1 MVKCIKFICLVLFLF
16 SFLPACK
23 AAGKAVPGEPLSVY
37 EFKLNNLKGEEVS
50 LSSYKDK
57 KAVLIIF
64 WTTWCP
70 YCRDALMSL
79 QADFQSIDSMGV
91 ELLAINV
98 AESKNKVSKFAENL
112 KLSFQVLL
120 DQDSSVANRYD
131 LLGVPTYVIVNKTG
145 QVVFSG
151 NRFKKARLKELTAE
165 KE

>member
-1 MVKCIKFICLVLFLF
+1 MAKCIKFICLVLFLF

-23 AAGKAVPGEPLSVY
+23 AAGKVVPGEPLSVY
-37 EFKLNNLKGEEVS
+37 EFKLNNLKGGEVS

-70 YCRDALMSL
+70 YCRDALKSL
-79 QADFQSIDSMGV
+79 QADLQSIESMGV

-98 AESKNKVSKFAENL
+98 AEPKNKVIKFAESL

-120 DQDSSVANRYD
+120 DQDSSVADRYD
-131 LLGVPTYVIVNKTG
+131 LLGVPTYVIVNKSG